1 MLLLRSNSLQIH
13 QKVSLALKG
22 KREILFIL
30 NIENLPMSMS
40 TWSERSAESGT
51 VGQWNLVVVTGD
63 VVLWHGTLTGA
74 SHWLR
79 ASLKEVVA

>member
-1 MLLLRSNSLQIH
+1 VLSYN
-13 QKVSLALKG
+13 VLAYCLAK
-22 KREILFIL
+22 KT
-30 NIENLPMSMS
+30 MSMS